1 MKTLLLL
8 SILGLAL
15 VSAELQTE
23 EDRYTEEA
31 DVVAVDDSAEAMDN
45 LDDTRR
51 SGWQSLTAKFEFGDA
66 LTADIKV
73 TQSNAEKKK
82 NNAKWSAKFTEFNDD
97 ICPGGQ
103 LNWHVHQYPVSQTL
117 ANIRAV
123 DETGNAAGCGSLV
136 TGGHYDPTFACGGAS
151 QNKAN
156 GICAILRATD
166 QDPAGNGL
174 VKGAYACTTTDQSQ
188 CEIGDQSGKMGK
200 LDATKRRRKGRING
214 GGKDYWMEPIANLEG
229 KSMVLHCCVPD
240 PDPALPP
247 NCGARLACANL
258 E

>member
-51 SGWQSLTAKFEFGDA
+51 SGGWQSLTAKFEFGDA

-82 NNAKWSAKFTEFNDD
+82 NNAKWTAKFRRFNDD

-103 LNWHVHQYPVSQTL
+103 LNWHVHQYPVSETL

-123 DETGNAAGCGSLV
+123 GETGNAAGCGGLV

-174 VKGAYACTTTDQSQ
+174 VKGAYACTEADQSQ

-200 LDATKRRRKGRING
+200 LDATQRRRKGRKY
-214 GGKDYWMEPIANLEG
+214 KDYWMEPIANLEG
-229 KSMVLHCCVPD
+229 KSMVLHCCD
-240 PDPALPP
+240 AETPP